1 MGIQRGN
8 APPAISIIET
18 DINVDFKEPRDYK
31 EWEKKNKNKTFNK
44 KTSKMNESK
53 LDDEEEEEELD
64 EEFGTILDPK
74 QATQNGKRC
83 YFESLEQSGHS
94 PQKLKKQKSSK
105 TPKKIKKQESK
116 SVPMSPANPYTLR
129 GAPLGKKRG
138 GALGSKAK

>member
-1 MGIQRGN
+1 MGRGN

-44 KTSKMNESK
+44 KTPKMNESK

-105 TPKKIKKQESK
+105 TPEKIVKKQSK
-116 SVPMSPANPYTLR
+116 SVP
-129 GAPLGKKRG
+129 
-138 GALGSKAK
+138 